1 MYPRVVYIAQKSL
14 LVNRK
19 YKCLAGL
26 AILAW
31 YVLYKIANDEAL
43 KYELLE
49 QSKTFR
55 FRTYKHKE
63 TQLSIEYFLRKYDRF
78 VYL

>member
-1 MYPRVVYIAQKSL
+1 MLEKS
-14 LVNRK
+14 RASK
-19 YKCLAGL
+19 FESIKCLAGL

-49 QSKTFR
+49 QSKTTKPKKVSFDYYRKLQNQKR
-55 FRTYKHKE
+55 FH
-63 TQLSIEYFLRKYDRF
+63 LIIIEL
-78 VYL
+78 

>member
-1 MYPRVVYIAQKSL
+1 MYRIIRGIQEVFKL
-14 LVNRK
+14 LT
-19 YKCLAGL
+19 
-26 AILAW
+26 
-31 YVLYKIANDEAL
+31 EM
-43 KYELLE
+43 
-49 QSKTFR
+49 FR